1 MRTCRVGMEVLGV
14 GLWRG
19 GFGCWALDVGRWR
32 GGFGWWA
39 LGGVSAVV
47 GVVVGLNDGV
57 GGSAINI
64 PSHHQSRELTQLLCT
79 FNTSLTPLL

>member
-1 MRTCRVGMEVLGV
+1 MRTCGVGMEVLGV
-14 GLWRG
+14 GRWCG

-47 GVVVGLNDGV
+47 GVVVGLNDSV

-64 PSHHQSRELTQLLCT
+64 PSPKHSM
-79 FNTSLTPLL
+79 TSHES